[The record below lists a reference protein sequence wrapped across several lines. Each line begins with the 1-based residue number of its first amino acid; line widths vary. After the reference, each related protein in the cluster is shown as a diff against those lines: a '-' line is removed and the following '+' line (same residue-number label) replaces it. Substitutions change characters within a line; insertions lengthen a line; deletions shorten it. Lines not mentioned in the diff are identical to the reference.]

1 MKANGPKIK
10 GNDPNQYFIKLND
23 PCKKFNMWSNK
34 KDFYGF
40 FFAYIN
46 SYIDQ
51 PVKEI
56 FILLGITKVMPAR
69 NVSVPSV

>member
-1 MKANGPKIK
+1 
-10 GNDPNQYFIKLND
+10 
-23 PCKKFNMWSNK
+23 MWSNK
-34 KDFYGF
+34 KNFYGF

-46 SYIDQ
+46 FYIDQ

-69 NVSVPSV
+69 IVSVPSV

>member
-1 MKANGPKIK
+1 MILVKKLICGAIK
-10 GNDPNQYFIKLND
+10 KTFMGV
-23 PCKKFNMWSNK
+23 
-34 KDFYGF
+34 

-56 FILLGITKVMPAR
+56 FILLGITKVMAAR
-69 NVSVPSV
+69 IVSVPSV